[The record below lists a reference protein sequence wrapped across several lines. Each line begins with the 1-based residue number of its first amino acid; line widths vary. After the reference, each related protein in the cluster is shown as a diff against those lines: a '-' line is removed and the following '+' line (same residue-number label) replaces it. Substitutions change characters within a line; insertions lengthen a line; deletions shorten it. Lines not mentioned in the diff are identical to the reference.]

1 MMWNALTTLQPTDL
15 SLLSKYVNYKWEFL
29 ILFLSLPQR
38 ILKIEFFGLPLC
50 KAVTEA
56 QTVPEVVKREGYDGE
71 SMAESR
77 IWQLCVG
84 RRQLMVGH

>member
-1 MMWNALTTLQPTDL
+1 MGIFN
-15 SLLSKYVNYKWEFL
+15 
-29 ILFLSLPQR
+29 IFLSLPQR

-77 IWQLCVG
+77 I
-84 RRQLMVGH
+84 